1 MAETI
6 VLRASDETVMPGLFG
21 SLRLSHKRGA
31 IILDRVKSAAGMP
44 LLADHDPSLPIGR
57 IRRARIEG
65 RTLYQEAEI
74 IKSPRN
80 RPFIA
85 ELRRGLRDGLSPGFI
100 IHEAEVEESENGG
113 FSLDT
118 TVTLW
123 EPYETSSTAVP
134 RNPNAAVIAGLDG
147 MDEDDDEDAGADD
160 DEDDSDKHSMPDA
173 AALAAMAASAVKATL
188 SESRALNREIL
199 ETLSTRQ
206 TGEKKPMA
214 NSAIVRE
221 QKPDEAMAVDVF
233 KAALNGGEIAP
244 ESLIGG
250 VLGQKCVVKLAFTS
264 ANGAFIGTR
273 SGADRLDPK
282 EQVTAASRILALPNR
297 YEMESL
303 DQQTPEWATD
313 SFPAAATVSEDA
325 VRVDLG
331 GSLVSGSSAPKRID
345 ASANISTIAAS
356 MAEGFEEAVLRALYA
371 STDELMAQQ
380 LISGDV
386 AQSPLGVNGVR
397 SLAGVGASTYIGT
410 DTGSAKSFWDA
421 EDTLPV
427 RMSSD
432 RRSWILNEALY
443 RVGRRTLLE
452 PGNSLRV
459 VQDGRVAGD
468 APVIRTSFY
477 PASEG
482 VYGEW
487 TFCNLYIW
495 SEAVLTVDRV
505 STPGT
510 LKLTLQRYWN
520 FGVSRPDAFVTLKP
534 V

>member
-6 VLRASDETVMPGLFG
+6 VLRVSDETKMPGLFG

-44 LLADHDPSLPIGR
+44 LLVDHDPTLAIGKVK
-57 IRRARIEG
+57 RARLEG
-65 RTLYQEAEI
+65 RTLYEEAEI

-85 ELRRGLRDGLSPGFI
+85 ELKRGLRDGVSPGFLV
-100 IHEAEVEESENGG
+100 HEAEVEESDDGG

-118 TVTLW
+118 LITLW
-123 EPYETSSTAVP
+123 EPYETSSTSVP

-147 MDEDDDEDAGADD
+147 MDDDDDEDAGADD
-160 DEDDSDKHSMPDA
+160 DEEDDNKHS
-173 AALAAMAASAVKATL
+173 LAAMAATAVEAAW
-188 SESRALNREIL
+188 SESRALNRELL
-199 ETLSTRQ
+199 ETFATRHS
-206 TGEKKPMA
+206 TGEKPMVT

-221 QKPDEAMAVDVF
+221 RKTEEAIDVF
-233 KAALNGGEIAP
+233 KAAVRGEEIAS

-250 VLGQKCVVKLAFTS
+250 TPGQKCVVRLNLTTADSGGFISTR
-264 ANGAFIGTR
+264 GA
-273 SGADRLDPK
+273 ADRLDPK
-282 EQVTAASRILALPNR
+282 EEITAARRVLSLPNR
-297 YEMESL
+297 FQMLGL
-303 DQQTPEWATD
+303 DQQTPEWETD
-313 SFPAAATVSEDA
+313 SYPAAATVSEGA

-331 GSLVSGSSAPKRID
+331 GSLVSGSAAPKRID
-345 ASANISTIAAS
+345 SSANISTIAAS

-386 AQSPLGVNGVR
+386 GKSPLGVNGIR
-397 SLAGVGASTYIGT
+397 SLAGVGATTYVAA
-410 DTGSAKSFWDA
+410 DAGSAASFWDA
-421 EDTLPV
+421 EDSLPE
-427 RMSSD
+427 RMPSD
-432 RRSWILNEALY
+432 RRSWILNETLY

-468 APVIRTSFY
+468 APAVRTSLF
-477 PASEG
+477 PSGEG
-482 VYGEW
+482 IYGEW
-487 TFCNLYIW
+487 AFCNLYIW

-520 FGVSRPDAFVTLKP
+520 FGVSRPDAFVTLRP